1 MAGKQLR
8 DVQVNIRMIF
18 QDLYASLNP
27 RRNIGDSV
35 VEAGDIQK
43 MFKSKLMRAQKI
55 SETLQSVGLDPI
67 FAERLPHEFTTLI
80 IQGRGPGRTGL

>member
-1 MAGKQLR
+1 
-8 DVQVNIRMIF
+8 MIF
-18 QDLYASLNP
+18 QDPYASLNP

-55 SETLQSVGLDPI
+55 SETLQSVGLDPF
-67 FAERLPHEFTTLI
+67 FAERLPLEFTTLI
-80 IQGRGPGRTGL
+80 IQGRGPGRTAL